1 MHEYC
6 IYIVVAKWVKFAC
19 GLVKKSFT
27 LKILEDYW
35 SFKGTESLPQTQIF

>member
-1 MHEYC
+1 MSTVY
-6 IYIVVAKWVKFAC
+6 IYVAKWVKFDC

-27 LKILEDYW
+27 LKILENNL